1 MANAVQFDR
10 ESNAVRVKYVLS
22 DAGIAR
28 IDLRTVLE
36 ALDVRLHDCLVLLCL
51 NSMQVFLF
59 S

>member
-28 IDLRTVLE
+28 IELRTVLE
-36 ALDVRLHDCLVLLCL
+36 ALDVR
-51 NSMQVFLF
+51 
-59 S
+59 